1 MKKIVLSLVV
11 LQLLFSCTE
20 KQKEIVIVPNEST
33 GKDAIISNLLH
44 DKNFYDEPNIHLY
57 TAVNGDTT
65 NVNRVLINFNNIPRN
80 VVIDSAFLN
89 FKFNTESIY
98 GEENYGENQFVVS
111 RIISPWDEEE
121 VTWDN
126 QPIISPFNKVYCDK
140 VDLNNDPNRIN
151 VTKLV
156 QEITDDYD
164 NSYGFQLKFLK
175 ENQNAL
181 LILASSNNN
190 NKDLRPSLRIYYK
203 SKK

>member
-1 MKKIVLSLVV
+1 MRKIVLSLVV

-20 KQKEIVIVPNEST
+20 KQKETVIVPNEST

-111 RIISPWDEEE
+111 RIISPWEEEE

-140 VDLNNDPNRIN
+140 VDLNNEPNRIN

-164 NSYGFQLKFLK
+164 NSYGFQLRFLK

-181 LILASSNNN
+181 LILASSNNK